1 MPYYVFSFGP
11 LGIPEK
17 LAEAQTYREAKA
29 RLRELREQAEAAAA
43 GSGITQARRTMA
55 APASEP
61 PLIRM
66 IFATN
71 EIEAA
76 DLLTQPRAPDASAYG
91 ADD

>member
-17 LAEAQTYREAKA
+17 LAEAQSYRDAKA
-29 RLRELREQAEAAAA
+29 RLRELREQAEAAA
-43 GSGITQARRTMA
+43 GQSGFTEARRTAA
-55 APASEP
+55 APAGEP

-66 IFATN
+66 IFAAN
-71 EIEAA
+71 EIEAV
-76 DLLTQPRAPDASAYG
+76 DLLAQPRAPDPSAYG